1 MMKEIMLLFLI
12 FGSNSWAQEPTRVT
26 KTVMELSTMA
36 DVNCFDVQFLGPCPR
51 PNREPPVG
59 VKIKF
64 WQPEVF
70 METVKMP
77 GDYTVVPY
85 GVMVKSLAK
94 QTSQTELETIA
105 NIHPLTVTSGS
116 SSHSLS
122 GSHLQ
127 FNEVHL
133 YDVPSDLAFDELC
146 SDAPN
151 AMMGIRYLSEVDSV
165 AWRRADLEKQL
176 LQSLVASR
184 IGAQCYH
191 LALGQTPAQCMKSWG
206 PLYPRQG
213 FLVTPSEPVGSIVD
227 SLRAVSIAANP
238 WPAHMVESPLDFQPQ
253 IPIDKVQMV
262 YPVRTKCFSIGQNPA
277 EWEQG
282 KQSKDG
288 HYVWI
293 FWHRR
298 QCCASY

>member
-1 MMKEIMLLFLI
+1 MKVILLLFLI
-12 FGSNSWAQEPTRVT
+12 FDSNTWAKEPTRVT
-26 KTVMELSTMA
+26 KTVLELSMMA
-36 DVNCFDVQFLGPCPR
+36 DSNCFNVQLLGPCPR
-51 PNREPPVG
+51 PNRDPPIG
-59 VKIKF
+59 IKIRF

-70 METVKMP
+70 IETVKMP

-85 GVMVKSLAK
+85 GPMLQSLAK
-94 QTSQTELETIA
+94 QSAKTELETITS
-105 NIHPLTVTSGS
+105 IRPLIVTSGGS
-116 SSHSLS
+116 FNSLS
-122 GSHLQ
+122 NSGMQ

-146 SDAPN
+146 SGTPN
-151 AMMGIRYLSEVDSV
+151 ATLGIRYLSEADSIT
-165 AWRRADLEKQL
+165 WRKGNIEKDLP
-176 LQSLVASR
+176 QSMLAAQVGPQCHHLR
-184 IGAQCYH
+184 LGA
-191 LALGQTPAQCMKSWG
+191 TPAQCMKSWG

-213 FLVTPSEPVGSIVD
+213 FVISPNEPVGSIIDGV
-227 SLRAVSIAANP
+227 RAVSIAGNP
-238 WPAHMVESPLDFQPQ
+238 LPDHVVESPLDFQPN

-262 YPVRTKCFSIGQNPA
+262 YPVKTSCFPIGQNPA
-277 EWEQG
+277 EWEKD